1 MRLVLTTALLAS
13 ALHLVPATHAE
24 AQVRFIPQ
32 VGLYAPVTDLNPG
45 LGGAQE
51 IGKKES
57 TLALGLAL
65 DTRSSS
71 VLGVRLGGMYGSSS
85 DVPIRGV
92 GCDLCEARNSVL
104 ALTGAVVIRPLPG
117 LPLLRPY
124 GLIGAGA
131 KWYSFEAP
139 EGEDELQELLDT
151 DPRLAF
157 QLGAGVELNLGI
169 FSLNLELS
177 DYVSSFEVE
186 GLGGAAQRQHD
197 MVFSV
202 GLVLGG

>member
-1 MRLVLTTALLAS
+1 MRLVLSTTLLAAATALFS
-13 ALHLVPATHAE
+13 ATPAE
-24 AQVRFIPQ
+24 AQVRLIPQ

-71 VLGVRLGGMYGSSS
+71 VFGVRLGGMYGSSS

-92 GCDLCEARNSVL
+92 GCDLCEARSSVL

-124 GLIGAGA
+124 GLLGAGG
-131 KWYSFEAP
+131 KWYNFEAP
-139 EGEDELQELLDT
+139 AGEDELQDLLDT
-151 DPRLAF
+151 APRLAF
-157 QLGAGVELNLGI
+157 QVGAGVELNLGVI
-169 FSLNLELS
+169 SLNLELS
-177 DYVSSFEVE
+177 DYVSSYEVE
-186 GLGGAAQRQHD
+186 GLGSGAERQHD

-202 GLVLGG
+202 GLVLGR